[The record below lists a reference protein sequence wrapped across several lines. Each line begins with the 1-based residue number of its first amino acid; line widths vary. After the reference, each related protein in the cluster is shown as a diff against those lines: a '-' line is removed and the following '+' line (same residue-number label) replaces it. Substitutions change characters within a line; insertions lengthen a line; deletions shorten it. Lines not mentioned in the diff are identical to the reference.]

1 MPSSWENLSVEVR
14 NSPEAEGTFR
24 VHDSTRW
31 SQRLTVTGN
40 GKNVIAHA
48 GAAALRL
55 VADRTGLT
63 QALSDTLYRDDV
75 TPDHDRGRV
84 VADAA
89 VMMADGGNTI
99 RGIDVLRHQRDLY
112 GPVASAPTLSR
123 VLTEIDDAGLHRLDT
138 ARAKVRARV
147 WNLIAARHGRIPAAL
162 VPTGDLG
169 ETIVLRIDAHF
180 IDTVSR
186 KEHAARLRGRY
197 GHHPLAVVC
206 DNTGECLADHLRP
219 GNAGANDAT
228 DHIALLKRAIA
239 QIPARYR
246 ANLLITADGAGA
258 THDLLAWITALN
270 RPAGG
275 DDPGTRVEYSVGW
288 PVDKHTGKAI
298 ALLPAQ
304 AWTAMLAADGL
315 PGTPATLDAESGPD
329 TVGEVAEITGLLPH
343 LHSWPPGLRVFVRR
357 VKPLRDTTPKPLK
370 GVEQLELDLQH
381 AAAGWRYE
389 AFATNSPP
397 TRSDEDPHE
406 VTAWLDGRHRVHAR
420 VEDHFKDGNTTGA
433 KRLPSK
439 KFAVNAVWYRTQA
452 IACDLIA
459 WLQLLGCHGPLSR
472 AEPRTLQYQIF
483 HTPATLTRGG
493 RRRSL
498 NFPPDW
504 PWTIHIQA
512 IFQRLFALPIPT

>member
-1 MPSSWENLSVEVR
+1 
-14 NSPEAEGTFR
+14 

-40 GKNVIAHA
+40 GKGIIAHA

-63 QALSDTLYRDDV
+63 EALSHTLHRDDFI
-75 TPDHDRGRV
+75 PGHDRGRV
-84 VADAA
+84 LIDAA

-99 RGIDVLRHQRDLY
+99 RGIDVLRHHHDLL
-112 GPVASAPTLSR
+112 GAVASAPTLSR
-123 VLTEIDDAGLHRLDT
+123 GLAEIDDPSLQRLDT

-147 WNLIAARHGRIPAAL
+147 WDLIEARHGRIPAAL

-169 ETIVLRIDAHF
+169 ERIVLRIDAHF

-197 GHHPLAVVC
+197 GHHPMAVIC
-206 DNTGECLADHLRP
+206 DNTGECLAEQLRP
-219 GNAGANDAT
+219 GNAGANDAA
-228 DHIALLKRAIA
+228 DHIALLTRAIA
-239 QIPARYR
+239 QLPARYR
-246 ANLLITADGAGA
+246 HDLLITADGAGA
-258 THDLLAWITALN
+258 THDLLAWITARN
-270 RPAGG
+270 RPADG
-275 DDPGTRVEYSVGW
+275 DGDGDPGMRVQYSVGW

-304 AWTAMLAADGL
+304 AWTPMVTADGL
-315 PGTPATLDAESGPD
+315 PGIAATLDGESGPD
-329 TVGEVAEITGLLPH
+329 TVGEVAEITGLLHH
-343 LHSWPPGLRVFVRR
+343 LHAWPPGLRVFVRR
-357 VKPLRDTTPKPLK
+357 VKPLRDTTPKPLS
-370 GVEQLELDLQH
+370 GIGQLELDLQH

-397 TRSDEDPHE
+397 PDIDEDPHE
-406 VTAWLDGRHRVHAR
+406 VTAWLDGQHRVHAR
-420 VEDHFKDGNTTGA
+420 VEDHFKHGNTTGA

-439 KFAVNAVWYRTQA
+439 KFAVNAAWYRIQA

-459 WLQLLGCHGPLSR
+459 WLQLLGCHGHQAR

-483 HTPATLTRGG
+483 HTPATLSRGARQ
-493 RRRSL
+493 RRL
-498 NFPPDW
+498 KFPPDW
-504 PWTIHIQA
+504 PWTTHIQA
-512 IFQRLFALPIPT
+512 IFRRLFALPIPT

>member
-1 MPSSWENLSVEVR
+1 M
-14 NSPEAEGTFR
+14 
-24 VHDSTRW
+24 HDSTRW

-55 VADRTGLT
+55 LADRAGLT
-63 QALSDTLYRDDV
+63 QALSDTLYRDDF

-84 VADAA
+84 LTDAA

-112 GPVASAPTLSR
+112 GPVASAPTLCR
-123 VLTEIDDAGLHRLDT
+123 ALAEIDEAGLRRLDT

-147 WNLIAARHGRIPAAL
+147 WDLILARHGRIPAAL

-169 ETIVLRIDAHF
+169 DTIVLRIDAHF

-197 GHHPLAVVC
+197 GHHPMAVIC

-219 GNAGANDAT
+219 GNAGANDAA
-228 DHIALLKRAIA
+228 DHIAILKRAIA
-239 QIPARYR
+239 QLPARYR
-246 ANLLITADGAGA
+246 TNLLITADGAGA
-258 THDLLAWITALN
+258 THDLLNWVTALN
-270 RPAGG
+270 RPADG
-275 DDPGTRVEYSVGW
+275 DDPGMRVEYSVGW

-298 ALLPAQ
+298 ALLPAE
-304 AWTAMLAADGL
+304 AWTPMVAADGL
-315 PGTPATLDAESGPD
+315 PGTPAVLDAESGPGS
-329 TVGEVAEITGLLPH
+329 VGEVAEITHLLRH
-343 LHSWPPGLRVFVRR
+343 LHTWPPGLRVFVRR
-357 VKPLRDTTPKPLK
+357 VKPLRDTTPKPLT

-381 AAAGWRYE
+381 AATGWRYE

-397 TRSDEDPHE
+397 TQPDEDPHE

-420 VEDHFKDGNTTGA
+420 VEDHFKHGNTTGA
-433 KRLPSK
+433 KHLPSQN
-439 KFAVNAVWYRTQA
+439 FAVNAVWYRTQA

-459 WLQLLGCHGPLSR
+459 WLQLLGCHGPLAR
-472 AEPRTLQYQIF
+472 AEPKTLQYQIF
-483 HTPATLTRGG
+483 HTPATLTRGA
-493 RRRSL
+493 RQRSL

-504 PWTIHIQA
+504 PFTTHIQT
-512 IFQRLFALPIPT
+512 IFQRLFTLPIPT